1 MEQLRASTLPFDW
14 QRIGFRRR
22 AQDFSTLHNWQRDIM
37 TANSEFLLVVDTVTK
52 EMMVEAE
59 IKCGSIQKNP

>member
-1 MEQLRASTLPFDW
+1 
-14 QRIGFRRR
+14 
-22 AQDFSTLHNWQRDIM
+22 M